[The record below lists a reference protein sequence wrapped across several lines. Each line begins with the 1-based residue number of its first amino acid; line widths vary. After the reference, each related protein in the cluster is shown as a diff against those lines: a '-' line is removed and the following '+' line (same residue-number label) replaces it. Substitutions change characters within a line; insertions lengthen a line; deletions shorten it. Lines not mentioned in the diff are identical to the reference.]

1 MTSRDAAF
9 VPGAMA
15 LAERAVH
22 LLRQK
27 GAAALVEYYIGTLPF
42 ILGLL
47 FFWSDMSRNPYADRY
62 CGPAAGGL
70 ALLFVWM
77 KLWHARYCR
86 RLWCALND
94 AAPETWPWQRCGA
107 TALRQAAI
115 QATGLVVLPLA
126 TLIVLPMAWAYT
138 FYQNLSVLDGPET
151 KTLKQLY
158 QEALQQAMV
167 WPGQNHLL
175 LAILSVFGLLVL
187 LNLAIGL
194 MLLPYLFKW
203 LLGVETAFTFS
214 GMRAM
219 TNTTFLTIT
228 SALTYLCI
236 DPVIKA
242 AYTLRC
248 FYGCSRHSGDDL
260 RTALKPFLKPLAMI
274 LLYGAVAAAGF
285 APPPAGAS
293 SDDPD
298 QAGMDSYVRQLDAT
312 IDRVLQERRFA
323 WRLPRERIEAPEEEE
338 TGWLAATLHWLA
350 EKIKAVFDAVD
361 HWLESLAEWLRRRF
375 PDPEGRASTGRDWRA
390 IIRLI
395 FYFTGVLLLALLLV
409 ALRRWWVARR
419 AARRPSAPKAGEP
432 VVDINDESLTA
443 GDLPADRWLT
453 LAQELMGR
461 GDFRQAL
468 RALYLALLAQLG
480 DTGRVAIARYK
491 SNRDYLS
498 ELTRRAHAEPELLER
513 FAQCMAA
520 FERAWYGMHPVA
532 EAQLSRFISDQ
543 ERIAALVHRAA

>member
-1 MTSRDAAF
+1 MTPKDAAF
-9 VPGAMA
+9 VPGALA
-15 LAERAVH
+15 LTERAVH

-47 FFWSDMSRNPYADRY
+47 FFWSDMSRNPYADSY
-62 CGPAAGGL
+62 CAPAAGGL
-70 ALLFVWM
+70 ALLFIWM
-77 KLWHARYCR
+77 KLWHVRYCR
-86 RLWCALND
+86 RLWSALND
-94 AAPETWPWQRCGA
+94 VAPEPWPWQRCGA
-107 TALRQAAI
+107 AALRQAAL
-115 QATGLVVLPLA
+115 QATGLVVLPVA
-126 TLIVLPMAWAYT
+126 ALIVLPMAWAYA

-158 QEALQQAMV
+158 QEALRQTMP

-175 LAILSVFGLLVL
+175 LTILTVFGLLVL

-214 GMRAM
+214 GLRAM

-242 AYTLRC
+242 AYALRC
-248 FYGCSRHSGDDL
+248 FYGCSRITGDDL
-260 RTALKPFLKPLAMI
+260 RTALKPFLKPLVLM
-274 LLYGAVAAAGF
+274 LLYAAVAAASL
-285 APPPAGAS
+285 APLPAIAS
-293 SDDPD
+293 ADDSA
-298 QAGMDSYVRQLDAT
+298 QSGTDSYVRQLDET
-312 IDRVLQERRFA
+312 IEQMLQERRFA
-323 WRLPRERIEAPEEEE
+323 WRLPREQVDAPAEKE
-338 TGWLAATLHWLA
+338 TGWLAETLNWLV
-350 EKIKAVFDAVD
+350 EKIEAAFDAVD
-361 HWLESLAEWLRRRF
+361 RWLESLAEWLRRRF
-375 PDPEGRASTGRDWRA
+375 PDPEGRVSTGRDWRA

-395 FYFTGVLLLALLLV
+395 FYLTGILLLILLLIS
-409 ALRRWWVARR
+409 LRRWWIARQ
-419 AARRPSAPKAGEP
+419 AVRRKPVSKTREP

-443 GDLPADRWLT
+443 GDLPRDRWLA

-491 SNRDYLS
+491 SNHDYLN

-513 FAQCMAA
+513 FAQCMTA

>member
-1 MTSRDAAF
+1 MTPRDAAF
-9 VPGAMA
+9 VPGALA
-15 LAERAVH
+15 LAERSVH

-27 GAAALVEYYIGTLPF
+27 GAAALAEYYIGTLPF

-47 FFWSDMSRNPYADRY
+47 FFWSDMSRNPYAGLY
-62 CGPAAGGL
+62 CAPAAGGL

-86 RLWCALND
+86 RLWSALND
-94 AAPETWPWQRCGA
+94 VAPEPWPWQRFGA
-107 TALRQAAI
+107 TALRQAAL

-126 TLIVLPMAWAYT
+126 ALIVLPMAWAYA

-151 KTLKQLY
+151 KSLKQLY
-158 QEALQQAMV
+158 QEALRQAMP

-242 AYTLRC
+242 AFTLRC
-248 FYGCSRHSGDDL
+248 FYGCSRQTGDDL
-260 RTALKPFLKPLAMI
+260 RTALKPFLKPLAMMI
-274 LLYGAVAAAGF
+274 LYGAVAVASLF
-285 APPPAGAS
+285 STPALAS
-293 SDDPD
+293 ADDPAQVEAD
-298 QAGMDSYVRQLDAT
+298 GYVRQLDAT

-323 WRLPRERIEAPEEEE
+323 WRLPREQIQAPAEEES
-338 TGWLAATLHWLA
+338 GWLAATLNWLV

-361 HWLESLAEWLRRRF
+361 RWLESLAEWLRRRF
-375 PDPEGRASTGRDWRA
+375 PDPEGRVSTGRDWRA

-395 FYFTGVLLLALLLV
+395 FYLTGVLLLVILLA
-409 ALRRWWVARR
+409 ALRRWWVARQ
-419 AARRPSAPKAGEP
+419 ATRRPSASKTREP

-443 GDLPADRWLT
+443 AALPADRWLA
-453 LAQELMGR
+453 LARELTGR
-461 GDFRQAL
+461 GDFRQAV
-468 RALYLALLAQLG
+468 RALYLAVLAQLG

-491 SNRDYLS
+491 SNRDYLN
-498 ELTRRAHAEPELLER
+498 ELKRRAHAEPELLER
-513 FAQCMAA
+513 FARCMAA

>member
-1 MTSRDAAF
+1 MTAKDAAF
-9 VPGAMA
+9 VPGALA

-47 FFWSDMSRNPYADRY
+47 YFWSDMSRNPYADRY

-86 RLWCALND
+86 RLWSALND
-94 AAPETWPWQRCGA
+94 VAPEPWPWQRCGA
-107 TALRQAAI
+107 TALRQAAV

-126 TLIVLPMAWAYT
+126 ALIVLPMVWAYA

-158 QEALQQAMV
+158 QEALQQAMP

-228 SALTYLCI
+228 GALAYLCI

-248 FYGCSRHSGDDL
+248 FYGCSRRSGEDL

-274 LLYGAVAAAGF
+274 LFYGAIAAASLAPLPTVAF
-285 APPPAGAS
+285 A
-293 SDDPD
+293 DDPARTGTD
-298 QAGMDSYVRQLDAT
+298 NYVRQLDAS

-323 WRLPRERIEAPEEEE
+323 WRLPREKFEAPEEEE
-338 TGWLAATLHWLA
+338 TGWLAATLNWLV

-375 PDPEGRASTGRDWRA
+375 PDPEGRVSTGRDWRA
-390 IIRLI
+390 LIRLI
-395 FYFTGVLLLALLLV
+395 FYFTGIILLVLLLV
-409 ALRRWWVARR
+409 ALRRWWAARK
-419 AARRPSAPKAGEP
+419 AARRPSASKAGEP
-432 VVDINDESLTA
+432 AVDINGESLTA
-443 GDLPADRWLT
+443 DDLPRDRWLA
-453 LAQELMGR
+453 LARELMDR

-468 RALYLALLAQLG
+468 RALYLAVLAQLG

-491 SNRDYLS
+491 SNRDYLN
-498 ELTRRAHAEPELLER
+498 ELTRRAHAEPELLDR
-513 FAQCMAA
+513 FSQCMAA

-543 ERIAALVHRAA
+543 ERIAALVHGNA